1 VGATR
6 TAQSEPPSTDVT
18 TSFTYF
24 ALDCACVRDCV
35 EVVLMRTHIGLIAA
49 AAFVMT
55 VTAPPSASAANLINV
70 MLDRATITSIPK
82 GTATIVIGDPLI
94 ADVHLVGNQAPG
106 VMIVTGKGYGVTN
119 VIALDNSGRKLD
131 ERLVQVLGPAES
143 VVVYRGVT
151 RESYSCAP
159 DCERRITLGDT
170 AEFFNNAL
178 SQVTSNRT
186 QQNQVTAAP
195 PGGAP
200 GR

>member
-1 VGATR
+1 MRELLLVRGLALGAALCCLHGVGDD
-6 TAQSEPPSTDVT
+6 TAVKEINEEIKNLS
-18 TSFTYF
+18 
-24 ALDCACVRDCV
+24 
-35 EVVLMRTHIGLIAA
+35 GLTKAGIAA
-49 AAFVMT
+49 QAA
-55 VTAPPSASAANLINV
+55 
-70 MLDRATITSIPK
+70 LDRATITSIPK

-94 ADVHLVGNQAPG
+94 ADVHIVGDQAPG

-143 VVVYRGVT
+143 VVVYRGIT

-178 SQVTSNRT
+178 SQVTNNRT
-186 QQNQVTAAP
+186 QQNQATAP
-195 PGGAP
+195 PGGAAP